1 MTEERRKTGDRRKR
15 DIGPPEGWLERRKS
29 AERRL
34 PKAEESELSDD
45 EFAQLFGAMAMA
57 KTTAKLP

>member
-1 MTEERRKTGDRRKR
+1 VQERRKLGDRRKR
-15 DIGPPEGWLERRKS
+15 DIGPPEGWLERRKT

-45 EFAQLFGAMAMA
+45 EFAKLFGAMATA
-57 KTTAKLP
+57 KTTTKLP